1 MGVTTAMC
9 NTFKTELL
17 GGIHDLDTHTI
28 KLALIKASP
37 TENYGAATTTYNG
50 SSGGNG
56 TSLTQGTND
65 EATGTNY
72 TAGGG
77 SDGTL
82 AGASISL
89 SGSTAIVDFTDAV
102 FNNVTT
108 SADGCLIYND
118 SVTGKPAIAVISF
131 GGTVSATAGDLTI
144 EFPPTGGSSPDSSNA
159 VIRIA

>member
-9 NTFKTELL
+9 NSFKTELL

-37 TENYGAATTTYNG
+37 TENYGAATTTYDG

-108 SADGCLIYND
+108 SADGCLIYN
-118 SVTGKPAIAVISF
+118 SSASNRAIAVISF

-144 EFPPTGGSSPDSSNA
+144 EFPPTGGGSPDSSNA